1 MFDSINFNNIN
12 DNCDNKTIKKHD
24 DILICFDDSI
34 LLILDLNYAHF
45 NIEKLD
51 YTKIKVLT
59 RMHLC
64 VLHGNM
70 LLHQAWTIMLWNL
83 NENIVSD
90 EAFIKI

>member
-12 DNCDNKTIKKHD
+12 DNYDNKTIKKHD

-70 LLHQAWTIMLWNL
+70 LLHQA
-83 NENIVSD
+83 
-90 EAFIKI
+90 